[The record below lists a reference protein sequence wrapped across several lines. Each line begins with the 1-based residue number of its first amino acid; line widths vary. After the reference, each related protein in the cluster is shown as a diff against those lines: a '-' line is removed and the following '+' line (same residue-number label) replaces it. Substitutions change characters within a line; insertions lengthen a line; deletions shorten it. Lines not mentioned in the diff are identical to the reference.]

1 MNKNNDSTRKWR
13 LINNDCIKVMS
24 KMGDDSVN
32 LTLTD
37 IPYDG
42 VNRDSNG
49 LRNLD
54 KGNADIITFDLDNF
68 LEEVYRITKGT
79 IIIFCG
85 QGQLSQIFKFFKEKA
100 KKSGGTTRQL
110 IWEKT
115 NPSPMNGQHIYLSG
129 IENAIW
135 FKKRGATFNACC
147 KNTVFKHPS
156 GRNKIH
162 PTEKNH
168 KLLEELILDNSNEN
182 DIVFDPCSGSASAGY
197 VALANNR
204 NFLGVELDKEF
215 YEIAKERLEK
225 EYKNN

>member
-1 MNKNNDSTRKWR
+1 
-13 LINNDCIKVMS
+13 
-24 KMGDDSVN
+24 
-32 LTLTD
+32 
-37 IPYDG
+37 
-42 VNRDSNG
+42 
-49 LRNLD
+49 
-54 KGNADIITFDLDNF
+54 
-68 LEEVYRITKGT
+68 
-79 IIIFCG
+79 
-85 QGQLSQIFKFFKEKA
+85 
-100 KKSGGTTRQL
+100 
-110 IWEKT
+110 
-115 NPSPMNGQHIYLSG
+115 MNGQHIYLSG
-129 IENAIW
+129 IEDAVW
-135 FKKRGATFNACC
+135 FKKRGATFNAHC
-147 KNTVFKHPS
+147 KNTIFKYPS